1 MELKEFKEKFKKEL
15 DFNNIKISEDNY
27 EDYYFYMKEIINW
40 NDKINLTAITDEKEF
55 LVKHL
60 IDSLTIN
67 SLLEDKNTL
76 IDIGTGAG
84 FPGIPLKIANQKLN
98 VTLIDSVNKKLNVI
112 RDISDK
118 MNLEGIKIIHTRAE
132 DLAMNTKYREKYDIA
147 TTRAVSRI
155 NTIVE
160 YMLPFIKVGGK
171 AICMKGPNIDEE
183 LDEAKHAIEIL
194 GGKVESVKNIV
205 IDNEYERNI
214 VIIRKEKNTPKQYP
228 RGKGKPLKEPIK

>member
-1 MELKEFKEKFKKEL
+1 
-15 DFNNIKISEDNY
+15 
-27 EDYYFYMKEIINW
+27 
-40 NDKINLTAITDEKEF
+40 
-55 LVKHL
+55 
-60 IDSLTIN
+60 
-67 SLLEDKNTL
+67 
-76 IDIGTGAG
+76 
-84 FPGIPLKIANQKLN
+84 
-98 VTLIDSVNKKLNVI
+98 
-112 RDISDK
+112 
-118 MNLEGIKIIHTRAE
+118 
-132 DLAMNTKYREKYDIA
+132 MNTKYREKYDIA